1 MKKIA
6 LLLIIFSFNNLKAEV
21 DNKEEADP
29 QKEIKQ
35 TEVIRF
41 QSKPGSLTDPQEIL
55 NHLKQKRLIVINET
69 IEKHQI
75 MKQCINGAP
84 SIEALNFCN
93 EMMKIEKSES
103 VPKSE

>member
-21 DNKEEADP
+21 DNKEEEDP
-29 QKEIKQ
+29 KKEIKQ
-35 TEVIRF
+35 TEMIRF

-55 NHLKQKRLIVINET
+55 NHLKQKRLIIINET

-75 MKQCINGAP
+75 MKQCVNGAP